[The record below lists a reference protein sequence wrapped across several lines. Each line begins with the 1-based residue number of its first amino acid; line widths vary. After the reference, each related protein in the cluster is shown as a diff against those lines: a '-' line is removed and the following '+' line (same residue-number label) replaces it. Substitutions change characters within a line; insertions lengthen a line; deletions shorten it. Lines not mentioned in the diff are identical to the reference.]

1 MWPNN
6 KSRNEQQQKER
17 EQRDPDSI
25 NLVLGCRLLWRGKI
39 SKVEYTQGVQMH

>member
-17 EQRDPDSI
+17 EREGMVSGGEIDLI
-25 NLVLGCRLLWRGKI
+25 
-39 SKVEYTQGVQMH
+39 